1 MIVTIKD
8 HPALAT
14 FLRRAFPSYRKH
26 KAIIHVTA
34 GIELSGA
41 SWSGGS
47 RSTYTGVTLHGTHVP
62 LNYSTT
68 PVEFGGKASP
78 EVVLTPDFVILQ
90 AGTFAGK
97 PSTVTIHALPETL
110 ATLGIN
116 LE

>member
-1 MIVTIKD
+1 MIVTIKN
-8 HPALAT
+8 HPALAD

-34 GIELSGA
+34 GIELSGG

-62 LNYSTT
+62 LRYPTS
-68 PVEFGGKASP
+68 PVEFGGSSSP
-78 EVVLTPDFVILQ
+78 EVVLTPEFVILE

-97 PSTVTIHALPETL
+97 PSTVTIHALPE
-110 ATLGIN
+110 AFAALGVHV
-116 LE
+116 E